1 MRRLEFSKRADEQ
14 LSKMDPGVRRVIVS
28 WLLKNIG
35 GCDGPRAHGKN
46 LTPNR
51 SGEWR
56 YRIGD
61 YRVLCD
67 IQDGELVVPA
77 IEIGHRREAH
87 KKQTGRGLSGRLVFR
102 PTPPADPAAPKR
114 GSATCSP

>member
-1 MRRLEFSKRADEQ
+1 MWRLEFSKRADKQ

-28 WLLKNIG
+28 WLLKNID
-35 GCDGPRAHGKN
+35 GCDDPRAHGKG
-46 LTPNR
+46 LTSNR

-67 IQDGELVVPA
+67 IQDDKLVVLA
-77 IEIGHRREAH
+77 IEIGHRREVY
-87 KKQTGRGLSGRLVFR
+87 KK
-102 PTPPADPAAPKR
+102 
-114 GSATCSP
+114 